1 MSFEDFCEG
10 GGTIRGVEDAAGTE
24 ELSCDNDLGEN
35 SELDKLGRKSAIC
48 EGRMSTPPLSR
59 QACKKVF
66 TRLETKSVS
75 RDAKAEGGQGG
86 KGLEVTAMFCERIFN
101 AAIDSVKNM
110 RCTLCRVRTRREA
123 EAERRES
130 GLGRHNPDV
139 FRGALMGARALRH
152 RPCVCERGR
161 FPYLRPCQRRWMHHS
176 AKRIAERV
184 VELCVPCPSLIG

>member
-1 MSFEDFCEG
+1 MSASTATAEEAKSEQTPYGSKPASNEEEAWSKPSEEFCEG

-86 KGLEVTAMFCERIFN
+86 KGSDVTAMF
-101 AAIDSVKNM
+101 
-110 RCTLCRVRTRREA
+110 
-123 EAERRES
+123 
-130 GLGRHNPDV
+130 
-139 FRGALMGARALRH
+139 
-152 RPCVCERGR
+152 
-161 FPYLRPCQRRWMHHS
+161 
-176 AKRIAERV
+176 
-184 VELCVPCPSLIG
+184 